1 MINILH
7 LVWLLPL
14 VAGGSIFI
22 YSTGVKALVISPL
35 QDLLNSRRRLCEAQ
49 ETLIKEQRKQIA
61 ILKQLSW
68 FVEEGEKKKEE

>member
-7 LVWLLPL
+7 LIWLLPL
-14 VAGGSIFI
+14 VVGVSIFI
-22 YSTGVKALVISPL
+22 YSVGVKAFVLSPL

-68 FVEEGEKKKEE
+68 FVEDGGTKKEE